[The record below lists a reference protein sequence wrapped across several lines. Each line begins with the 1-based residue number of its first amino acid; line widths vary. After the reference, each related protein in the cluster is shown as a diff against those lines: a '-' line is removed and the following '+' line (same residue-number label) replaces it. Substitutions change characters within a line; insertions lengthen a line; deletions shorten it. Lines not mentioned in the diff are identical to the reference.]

1 MLLKATDNL
10 AGVAMIVIRVYNDMD
25 AKPDKYH
32 RGGGNMDVQVSFDFA
47 SAGIYAAQYAITN
60 SRR

>member
-10 AGVAMIVIRVYNDMD
+10 TGVALIVIRVYIWVQDLINII
-25 AKPDKYH
+25 
-32 RGGGNMDVQVSFDFA
+32 GGNIDVQVSLDFA

-60 SRR
+60 S

>member
-10 AGVAMIVIRVYNDMD
+10 TGVALIVIRVYIRVQDLINII
-25 AKPDKYH
+25 
-32 RGGGNMDVQVSFDFA
+32 GGNIDVQVSLDFA

-60 SRR
+60 S